1 MYEVRADVTGTV
13 SRVVVDEGQ
22 LIAEEEPLVV
32 VVDDDG
38 AEVEVVTS
46 VPGVVRELHV
56 EPGQAVLQG
65 DLVARI
71 DES

>member
-1 MYEVRADVTGTV
+1 VYDVRARASGSVI
-13 SRVVVDEGQ
+13 RVVVDEGQ
-22 LIAEEEPLVV
+22 LIAEDEPLA

-38 AEVEVVTS
+38 SEVEVTTP
-46 VPGVVRELHV
+46 VPGVVRELYV
-56 EPGQAVLQG
+56 EPGQVLRAG

>member
-22 LIAEEEPLVV
+22 LIAEEEPLLVL
-32 VVDDDG
+32 DDG
-38 AEVEVVTS
+38 GTEVEVVTT
-46 VPGVVRELHV
+46 VPGVVRELYV
-56 EPGQAVLQG
+56 ERGQAVRQG